1 MSKIKK
7 LLFRTIIKKVILI
20 IKAKKEEFC
29 NLKVVILPKI
39 YRKHIVEITKSNI
52 KYNNKFMF

>member
-1 MSKIKK
+1 MISKTKK

-20 IKAKKEEFC
+20 IKAKKEESC

-39 YRKHIVEITKSNI
+39 KEGV
-52 KYNNKFMF
+52 